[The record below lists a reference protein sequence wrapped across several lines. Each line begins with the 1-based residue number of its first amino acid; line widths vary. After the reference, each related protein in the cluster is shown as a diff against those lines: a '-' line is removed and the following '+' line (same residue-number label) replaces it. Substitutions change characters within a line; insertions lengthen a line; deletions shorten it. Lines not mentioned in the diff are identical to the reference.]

1 MMQLGIQDLIVGLR
15 HVGHITSDLQATLA
29 HFTHVY
35 ELTPDQITVTPPFGE
50 ACETRFGFVRVCG
63 AEFELIEPVSDY
75 FKQILLADRPGINH
89 VAWTVRD
96 LGQVLTRLAARG
108 IRPGHVTPNGMVEL
122 PSFKMAYLNPADT
135 GGMLIELV
143 EPKPALSKP

>member
-15 HVGHITSDLQATLA
+15 HVGHITTDLKATLG
-29 HFTHVY
+29 HFTRVY
-35 ELTPDQITVTPPFGE
+35 ELTAEQIEVTPPFGQP
-50 ACETRFGFVRVCG
+50 CDTRFAFVRMCG

-75 FKQILLADRPGINH
+75 FREILLRDRPGINH

-96 LGQVLTRLAARG
+96 LSAALARLAARG
-108 IRPGHVTPNGMVEL
+108 IRTGHVTPKGLVEL
-122 PSFKMAYLNPADT
+122 PSIKLAYLNPADT

-143 EPKPALSKP
+143 EPKPTILKQ